1 MADVAIV
8 GAGVAGLCAA
18 AELARH
24 GLQVTV
30 VERRYPGGG
39 NTTRNVGRVRRVQLT
54 PELTA
59 LACRAH
65 DHWHRLERLT
75 GGRSSLVYPTRYA
88 WVLYDEDERERLA
101 TLEPMWR
108 ELDARARIV
117 DRAAALRA
125 VPVLEG
131 GEEPVGA
138 ILGEAAIVHHD
149 AALAGLL
156 LACRDAGVE
165 LRRGVRAT
173 GLALAGGRV
182 AGLETDAGTVPAT
195 TVVNAAGAEAGTVG
209 AAIGAPLAL
218 TPARREALVCRPSR
232 PFMSPAVTFYRPQEG
247 WFNQTLRGEL
257 VAGSIDP
264 GEEPGFREDASF
276 RFLARTARLLLRK
289 APRLG
294 GLHVLR
300 QWAGCYELTPD
311 RAPLIGAH
319 AAVPGLYTLAGWS
332 GRGLLL
338 APVAAA
344 LAAREIAGLGR
355 DPLLAPFH
363 PDRFGDAASAPDAGG
378 DYYARYLDQGRTT
391 CVHRP

>member
-1 MADVAIV
+1 MADVAVV
-8 GAGVAGLCAA
+8 GAGVAGLCLA
-18 AELARH
+18 AELSRH
-24 GLQVTV
+24 GLAVTV
-30 VERRYPGGG
+30 VDRRYPGGG
-39 NTTRNVGRVRRVQLT
+39 ITTRNVGRVRRVQLT

-59 LACRAH
+59 LAVRAH
-65 DHWHRLERLT
+65 EAWHRLERLT

-88 WVLYDEDERERLA
+88 WVLYDDEERDRLA
-101 TLEPMWR
+101 PLEPMWR
-108 ELDARARIV
+108 ELDARAGIV

-156 LACRDAGVE
+156 LACREAGVDV
-165 LRRGVRAT
+165 RRGVRAT
-173 GLALAGGRV
+173 GLVVAGGRV
-182 AGLETDAGTVPAT
+182 AGLQTDAGEIGAT
-195 TVVNAAGAEAGTVG
+195 TVVNAAGAEAAAVG
-209 AAIGAPLAL
+209 EVLGAPLEL

-264 GEEPGFREDASF
+264 AEPTGFREDASF
-276 RFLARTARLLLRK
+276 RFLARTARLVLRK

-294 GLHVLR
+294 GLHVIR

-311 RAPLIGAH
+311 RAPLIGEH
-319 AAVPGLYTLAGWS
+319 AAVPGLYTLGGWS

-338 APVAAA
+338 APIAAE
-344 LAAREIAGLGR
+344 LAGREIAGLGR
-355 DPLLAPFH
+355 DALLAPFH
-363 PDRFGDAASAPDAGG
+363 PDRFDGVEAPPDTGG
-378 DYYARYLDQGRTT
+378 DYYARYLDRRRTT
-391 CVHRP
+391 

>member
-1 MADVAIV
+1 MADVAVV
-8 GAGVAGLCAA
+8 GAGVAGLCVA
-18 AELARH
+18 AELVRY

-59 LACRAH
+59 LAVRGHEA
-65 DHWHRLERLT
+65 WHRLERLT

-88 WVLYDEDERERLA
+88 WVLYDDEERDRLA
-101 TLEPMWR
+101 SLEPMWR
-108 ELDARARIV
+108 DLDARAAIV
-117 DRAAALRA
+117 DRVATLRA
-125 VPVLEG
+125 VPVLRG
-131 GEEPVGA
+131 GEQPVGA

-149 AALAGLL
+149 AALAGLV
-156 LACRDAGVE
+156 LACREAGVE
-165 LRRGVRAT
+165 VRRGVRAT
-173 GLALAGGRV
+173 SLAFAGGRV
-182 AGLETDAGTVPAT
+182 AALETDGGAVAAA
-195 TVVNAAGAEAGTVG
+195 TVVNAAGAEAGVVG
-209 AAIGAPLAL
+209 EALGAPLAL
-218 TPARREALVCRPSR
+218 TPTRREALVCRPSR
-232 PFMSPAVTFYRPQEG
+232 PFMTPAVTFYRPQEG

-264 GEEPGFREDASF
+264 DEEPGFREDASF
-276 RFLARTARLLLRK
+276 RFLARTARLRLRK

-294 GLHVLR
+294 GLHVIR

-319 AAVPGLYTLAGWS
+319 PGVPGLYTLAGWS

-338 APVAAA
+338 APIAAE

-355 DPLLAPFH
+355 DALLAPFH
-363 PDRFGDAASAPDAGG
+363 PDRFGDGASAPDTGG
-378 DYYARYLDQGRTT
+378 DYYARYLDPRRTT
-391 CVHRP
+391 

>member
-1 MADVAIV
+1 MADVAVV
-8 GAGVAGLCAA
+8 GAGVAGLCLA
-18 AELARH
+18 AELSRH
-24 GLQVTV
+24 GLAVTV
-30 VERRYPGGG
+30 VDRRYPGGG

-59 LACRAH
+59 LAVRAH
-65 DHWHRLERLT
+65 EAWHRLEGLT

-88 WVLYDEDERERLA
+88 WVLYDDDERERLA

-108 ELDARARIV
+108 ELDARAGIV
-117 DRAAALRA
+117 DRAATLRA

-156 LACRDAGVE
+156 LACREAGVE
-165 LRRGVRAT
+165 LQRGVRAT
-173 GLALAGGRV
+173 GLQLAAGRV
-182 AGLETDAGTVPAT
+182 AGLETDAGTVAAV

-209 AAIGAPLAL
+209 ELLGAPLAL
-218 TPARREALVCRPSR
+218 SPVRREALVCRPSR

-264 GEEPGFREDASF
+264 AEEPGFREDASF
-276 RFLARTARLLLRK
+276 RFLTRTARLLLRK

-294 GLHVLR
+294 GLHVIR
-300 QWAGCYELTPD
+300 QWAGAYELTPD
-311 RAPLIGAH
+311 RAPLIGGH
-319 AAVPGLYTLAGWS
+319 GSVPGLYTLAGWS

-338 APVAAA
+338 APIAAE

-363 PDRFGDAASAPDAGG
+363 PDRFADGALPPETGG
-378 DYYARYLDQGRTT
+378 DYYARYLDAQRTM
-391 CVHRP
+391 